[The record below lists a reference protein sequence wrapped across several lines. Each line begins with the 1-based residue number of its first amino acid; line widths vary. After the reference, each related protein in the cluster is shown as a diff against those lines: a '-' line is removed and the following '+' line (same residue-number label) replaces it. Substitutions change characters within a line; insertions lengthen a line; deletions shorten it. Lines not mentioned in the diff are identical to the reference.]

1 MDQLLQGW
9 IEFWPYAL
17 LIIVLMSWG
26 RYHFLAP
33 AGWRERAGAGVVQAF
48 IIALYAEM
56 YGFPLTVYL
65 LASFL
70 PQKLPLVHS
79 SGHLWSALL
88 GAGETGAVI
97 ETLIGYSILT
107 VGALFIVKGWVRIHF
122 AEGQFTD
129 SGPYGLLRHPQYIG
143 IFLIVLGE
151 IIDWPT
157 ILTIILAPIIFGM
170 YIRLAQREESA
181 LIAKFGKE
189 YSRYQERVPM
199 FIPAWRKFASSF
211 LPHSR

>member
-26 RYHFLAP
+26 LYHFLAP

-70 PQKLPLVHS
+70 PQGLPLVHS

-97 ETLIGYSILT
+97 ETLVGYSILT
-107 VGALFIVKGWVRIHF
+107 VGALLIVKGWVRIHF

-129 SGPYGLLRHPQYIG
+129 SGPYGLLRHPQYAG

-189 YSRYQERVPM
+189 YSRYQKRVPM
-199 FIPAWRKFASSF
+199 FIPAWRKLASSF

>member
-1 MDQLLQGW
+1 VNQLLQGW

-26 RYHFLAP
+26 LYHFLAP

-107 VGALFIVKGWVRIHF
+107 VGALLIVKGWVRIHF

-129 SGPYGLLRHPQYIG
+129 SGPYRLLRHPQYAG

-189 YSRYQERVPM
+189 YSRYQQCVPM
-199 FIPAWRKFASSF
+199 FIPAWRKLASSF